1 MGLSPDPQ
9 FPEKGL
15 PSFERK
21 IAPQIPGNR
30 GPLRF
35 EEGLAT
41 DTDLPSDF
49 QRGMMEP
56 MIPAPGR
63 INHVNPDIL
72 YKHADE
78 TLAERAHVGSAAWI
92 DAPSML
98 GEFAHGSFTDQAEVR
113 YEEVI
118 RSGAK
123 QARRSPTVVSD

>member
-1 MGLSPDPQ
+1 MGLAPEAQ
-9 FPEKGL
+9 FPEK
-15 PSFERK
+15 PSYAYDIK
-21 IAPQIPGNR
+21 GAPNAPGGR

-41 DTDLPSDF
+41 DTDLPDSF
-49 QRGMMEP
+49 RQGMLEP

-63 INHVNPDIL
+63 LNHVNPDIQ
-72 YKHADE
+72 YKWPEE
-78 TLAERAHVGSAAWI
+78 TMAQRAHVGSAAWV

-118 RSGAK
+118 RSGGR
-123 QARRSPTVVSD
+123 QQRRAPTVITD